1 MVVSEL
7 TIMHTCYFY
16 EALYLRD
23 IGAVKELHQ
32 HKL

>member
-7 TIMHTCYFY
+7 TIVHTCYFY
-16 EALYLRD
+16 ETLYPQD
-23 IGAVKELHQ
+23 MGAVKELHQ

>member
-16 EALYLRD
+16 EALYPRD
-23 IGAVKELHQ
+23 IGDVKELHQ